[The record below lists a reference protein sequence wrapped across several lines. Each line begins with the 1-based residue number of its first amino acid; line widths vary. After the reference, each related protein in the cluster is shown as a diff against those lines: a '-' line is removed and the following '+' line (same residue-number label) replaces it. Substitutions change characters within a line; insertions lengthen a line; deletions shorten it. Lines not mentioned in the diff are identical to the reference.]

1 MNAKSNVQVARG
13 SRIVPA
19 PVKLPTP
26 DRTLDPLTVEIMRRH
41 LISTVEEMVRT
52 TTRTAYSTCFSEAL
66 DFSCA
71 LFNAR
76 GKVIA
81 QAAGIPIH
89 VGAMGDVLDNVFDL
103 YPNFESGDVVIHND
117 PYNGGTHQADVA
129 VVRPMFHQKALV
141 GFAVN
146 RGHWVD
152 IGGMTAGGWGGNASH
167 VIQEALLIPAVKLY
181 RRGELVPEVR
191 DLVLR
196 NVRLPKQA
204 WGDLQAQIASAI
216 TAERRVSAL
225 CARYGL
231 EAVRMAGERA
241 IEYSRSRFR
250 NRLSRIKD
258 GEYEAHDWMDNDGRT
273 SEPCPIHVRITKAGD
288 KIAADL
294 TGTSPQVRGPI
305 NSTLAATKAGIMTA
319 LINIVDPDIPINSGC
334 LDEVTIYAPEATM
347 VNPVYPAPVFAGLAD
362 TAARVCETVFKAL
375 AEVVPD
381 RVAAGS
387 YATGNNTTGW
397 GFLEGRREFVWYS
410 FGPGG
415 CGARSSADGNS
426 ADWDPRASCRNESA
440 EIWEN
445 RYPVL
450 VTDFRLQMDSGGPGR
465 WRGGLGH
472 LKALRLLEDTY
483 LSACVDRNVV
493 PPFGLFDGKDGRC
506 NRLTLEIDGDE
517 QGFRERFGFPSPS
530 KFANVRAPKGSTY
543 RIFSGGGGGFGSPLD
558 RPIENVVADVRA
570 GYVSADSARIDYGV
584 VVDPI
589 THYVDESAT
598 EALRTAR

>member
-1 MNAKSNVQVARG
+1 MNGKAGLKTAEKSKGR
-13 SRIVPA
+13 S
-19 PVKLPTP
+19 LPSEE
-26 DRTLDPLTVEIMRRH
+26 TLDPLTVEIMRRH

-76 GKVIA
+76 GKLIA

-89 VGAMGDVLDNVFDL
+89 VGAMGDVLDNVFEH
-103 YPNFESGDVVIHND
+103 YPAFEPGDVVIHND
-117 PYNGGTHQADVA
+117 PYHGGTHQADVA
-129 VVRPMFHQKALV
+129 VIRPMFHEHVLV

-181 RRGELVPEVR
+181 RRGDLVPEVR

-196 NVRLPKQA
+196 NVRMPKQA
-204 WGDLQAQIASAI
+204 WGDLQSQIASAI

-225 CARYGL
+225 CTRYGR
-231 EAVRMAGERA
+231 EAVTMAGDRA
-241 IEYSRSRFR
+241 IEYSRTRFR
-250 NRLSRIKD
+250 KMLSRIPD
-258 GEYEAHDWMDNDGRT
+258 GEYEAQDWMDNDGRT
-273 SEPCPIHVRITKAGD
+273 SDPCLIRLRISKTGSTLSV
-288 KIAADL
+288 DL

-305 NSTLAATKAGIMTA
+305 NSTWAATKAGVMTA
-319 LINIVDPDIPINSGC
+319 LINVIDPDVPINAGC
-334 LDEVTIYAPEATM
+334 LDEVKIHAPEATM

-375 AEVVPD
+375 AAAVPD

-397 GFLEGRREFVWYS
+397 GTFLDRTEFVWYS

-415 CGARSSADGNS
+415 CGARSGADGNS

-445 RYPVL
+445 RYPL
-450 VTDFRLQMDSGGPGR
+450 RVTDFRLRTDSGGPGQ

-472 LKALRLLEDTY
+472 VKALQLLEDTS
-483 LSACVDRNVV
+483 LSACVDRNVI
-493 PPFGLFDGKDGRC
+493 PPFGLFGGIDGQC
-506 NRLTLEIDGDE
+506 NRLTLQVGGEE
-517 QGFRERFGFPSPS
+517 LGFQERFGFPSPS
-530 KFANVRAPKGSTY
+530 KFANVRVPKGATY
-543 RIFSGGGGGFGSPLD
+543 RIYSGGGGGFGSPLD
-558 RPIENVVADVRA
+558 RPVEKVVADVRA
-570 GYVSADSARIDYGV
+570 GYVSVDAARVDYGV
-584 VVDPI
+584 VVDPVS
-589 THYVDESAT
+589 HVLDEGAT
-598 EALRTAR
+598 ESLRSSR